1 MNTENN
7 MEKRIPGWLVLFLAA
22 ACGLI
27 VANLYYAQPLVGP
40 ISSSTGISSDMAGFI
55 VTMTQLGY
63 AAGLL
68 LLVPLSDLL
77 ENRKLVVTILAVA
90 LLGLLGA
97 GTAANSAIFFAA
109 AVLIGLG
116 SAAAQI
122 LVPLAAHMAPPEQRG
137 SIVGNVM
144 SGLLLGI
151 MLARPASSL
160 ITDLINWRAVFIIS
174 AVIITL
180 LVLLLRLFLPKR
192 VPVANEK
199 YTEILKS
206 LFVLFKSKPV
216 LRRRA
221 FYQAALFG
229 SFSLFWTVVPLWLSK
244 NYGLSQ
250 REIAVFGF
258 VGVAGAIAAPIAGRL
273 ADRGLSRKLTG
284 AAFLIAAFAFA
295 FTHVLENGN
304 HMVSLVIFCIS
315 AVLLDMSVSG
325 NLVLGQQEVYA
336 LGDEIRGRVNGIFM
350 AVFFLGGA
358 LGSALGGWA
367 YAQGSW
373 KLASIIGLV
382 LPVIGFIYYLTE
394 SKKRNREKN
403 IK

>member
-1 MNTENN
+1 MKSENRI
-7 MEKRIPGWLVLFLAA
+7 EKRIPRWLVFFLAA

-40 ISSSTGISSDMAGFI
+40 ISRSTGISSGSAGFI

-77 ENRKLVVTILAVA
+77 ENKRLVVSILAVA
-90 LLGLLGA
+90 VVGLMGA
-97 GTAANSAIFFAA
+97 GTSVNSQMFFAA

-122 LVPLAAHMAPPEQRG
+122 LVPLAAHMAPDTQRG

-151 MLARPASSL
+151 MLARPVASL
-160 ITDLINWRAVFIIS
+160 ITDLFNWRAVFMIS
-174 AVIITL
+174 AALTAL
-180 LVLLLRLFLPKR
+180 LALLLSFLLPKR
-192 VPVANEK
+192 VPAGKAK
-199 YTEILKS
+199 YSEIIKS
-206 LFVLFKSKPV
+206 LFILFKTTPV

-229 SFSLFWTVVPLWLSK
+229 SFSLFWTVVPLWLSV
-244 NYGLSQ
+244 NFGLSQ
-250 REIAVFGF
+250 KEIALFGF
-258 VGVAGAIAAPIAGRL
+258 VGVAGAVAAPIAGRL

-284 AAFLIAAFAFA
+284 AAFVIAVFAFA
-295 FTHVLENGN
+295 FTHVLARGG
-304 HMVSLVIFCIS
+304 HIVSLIIFCIS
-315 AVLLDMSVSG
+315 AILLDMSVSG
-325 NLVLGQQEVYA
+325 NLVLGQQAVYA

-350 AVFFLGGA
+350 AVFFMGGA
-358 LGSALGGWA
+358 VGSALGGMA
-367 YAQGSW
+367 YAKGSW
-373 KLASIIGLV
+373 NLASIVGLI
-382 LPVIGFIYYLTE
+382 LPLVAFLYYLTE
-394 SKKRNREKN
+394 KKINEIQK
-403 IK
+403 

>member
-1 MNTENN
+1 MKTENN

-40 ISSSTGISSDMAGFI
+40 ISSSTGISSDIAGLI

-284 AAFLIAAFAFA
+284 AAFLTAAFAFA
-295 FTHVLENGN
+295 FTHVLEDGN

-325 NLVLGQQEVYA
+325 NLVLGQQAVYA
-336 LGDEIRGRVNGIFM
+336 LGDGIRGRVNGIFM

>member
-7 MEKRIPGWLVLFLAA
+7 MEKRIPRWLVIFLAA

-40 ISSSTGISSDMAGFI
+40 ISSSTGISSDIAGFI

-77 ENRKLVVTILAVA
+77 ENRKLVVTILTVA

-97 GTAANSAIFFAA
+97 GTAANSTIFFAA
-109 AVLIGLG
+109 AILIGLG

-151 MLARPASSL
+151 MLARPAASL
-160 ITDLINWRAVFIIS
+160 ITDLINWRAVFLIS
-174 AVIITL
+174 AIIITL
-180 LVLLLRLFLPKR
+180 LGLLLRLFLPKR

-199 YTEILKS
+199 YSEILKS
-206 LFVLFKSKPV
+206 LFVLFKTKPV

-244 NYGLSQ
+244 NFGLSQ
-250 REIAVFGF
+250 REIAGF

-273 ADRGLSRKLTG
+273 ADKGLSRKLTG
-284 AAFLIAAFAFA
+284 AAFVIAAFAFA

-304 HMVSLVIFCIS
+304 HMISLVIFCIS

-325 NLVLGQQEVYA
+325 NLVLGQQAVYA

-367 YAQGSW
+367 YAKGSW
-373 KLASIIGLV
+373 SLASIIGLV
-382 LPVIGFIYYLTE
+382 LPVIAFIYYLTE
-394 SKKRNREKN
+394 RKAKE
-403 IK
+403 

>member
-1 MNTENN
+1 MNTEKN
-7 MEKRIPGWLVLFLAA
+7 MEKKIPRWLVFFLAA

-40 ISSSTGISSDMAGFI
+40 ISSSTGISSDTAGFI

-77 ENRKLVVTILAVA
+77 ENRKLVVTILTVA

-97 GTAANSAIFFAA
+97 GTAENSAIFFAA

-151 MLARPASSL
+151 MLARPVASL

-199 YTEILKS
+199 YTDILKS
-206 LFVLFKSKPV
+206 LFVLFKTKPV

-229 SFSLFWTVVPLWLSK
+229 SFSLFWTVVPLWLSR
-244 NYGLSQ
+244 NFGLSQ

-273 ADRGLSRKLTG
+273 ADKGLSRKLTG

-295 FTHVLENGN
+295 FTNVLANGN
-304 HMVSLVIFCIS
+304 HMVSLVSFCIS

-325 NLVLGQQEVYA
+325 NLVLGQQAVYA

-367 YAQGSW
+367 YAKGSW
-373 KLASIIGLV
+373 KLASVIGLV
-382 LPVIGFIYYLTE
+382 LPLIAFIYYLTE
-394 SKKRNREKN
+394 IKSKRQYN
-403 IK
+403 